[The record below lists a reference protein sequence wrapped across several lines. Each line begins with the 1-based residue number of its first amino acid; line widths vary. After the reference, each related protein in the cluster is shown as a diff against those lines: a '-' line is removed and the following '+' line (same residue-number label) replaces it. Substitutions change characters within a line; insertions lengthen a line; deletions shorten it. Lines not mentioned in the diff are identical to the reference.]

1 MNIFPSLSYFYLE
14 VPGIEWRFSMD
25 QFKKYV
31 NELFNWNKEM
41 KDFLASEK
49 VEENA
54 ELWEKL
60 DQFTGL
66 IESVSSPLSDQ
77 ELVDLQSK
85 AETIHS
91 EMENYFKRKQNIGDI
106 WIEKSVVSPGKH
118 TLPDLSYHYDALEPY
133 ISKEIMELHHK
144 KHHKAYVDGLNKAE
158 LELKAARKSNN
169 FSLIKHWSRELS
181 YHGSGHYLHTIFW
194 KNMSPH
200 GGGNPTGQ
208 LLQEIESYFGNLN
221 GFQQHFAEAAKQV
234 EGNGWAV
241 LIWSP
246 RARHLE
252 IVQTE
257 KHSNMTQWDTIP
269 ILVLDVWEHAYYLQ
283 YKNNREEYIKNW
295 WKVVN
300 WNDVEMRFDR
310 ARELKWQ
317 PF

>member
-1 MNIFPSLSYFYLE
+1 
-14 VPGIEWRFSMD
+14 MD

-31 NELFNWNKEM
+31 NQLFNWNKEM

-49 VEENA
+49 VEENS

-66 IESVSSPLSDQ
+66 IEGVSSPLSDQ
-77 ELVDLQSK
+77 ELVDLQTK

-91 EMENYFKRKQNIGDI
+91 DLENYFKRKQNIGDI
-106 WIEKSVVSPGKH
+106 WIEESVIPPGKH
-118 TLPDLSYHYDALEPY
+118 VLPELSYSYDALEPY

-144 KHHKAYVDGLNKAE
+144 KHHRAYIDGLNKAE
-158 LELKAARKSNN
+158 LELKAARKNN
-169 FSLIKHWSRELS
+169 HFSLIKHWTRELS
-181 YHGSGHYLHTIFW
+181 FHGSGHYLHTIFW

-208 LLQEIESYFGNLN
+208 LLKDIESYFGNLN
-221 GFQQHFAEAAKQV
+221 YFQHHFTEAAKQV

-241 LIWSP
+241 LVWAP

-252 IVQTE
+252 ILQTE
-257 KHSNMTQWDTIP
+257 KHMNMTQWDTIP

-310 ARELKWQ
+310 AREVKWQ